1 MKTIIILVFVTFV
14 HSYPPGQILYSDN
27 LSNSVDEVY
36 DTYMSL
42 GDDDKEEI
50 NPPPPEPYLNK
61 LIEESVNLENLVN
74 PNADAQKMER
84 TAFVHVQTQEK
95 NKRYSSSPV
104 LDLTLCH
111 FKICNMGRKRT
122 TRYFQMMR
130 SLDNKT

>member
-1 MKTIIILVFVTFV
+1 MKIIIILVFVTLV

-36 DTYMSL
+36 DTYLSVA
-42 GDDDKEEI
+42 DDDKEDI

-61 LIEESVNLENLVN
+61 LIEETINLENLIH
-74 PNADAQKMER
+74 PEDAQRVER

-95 NKRYSSSPV
+95 NKRYSSY
-104 LDLTLCH
+104 LTLCH